1 MKRAFILIIILA
13 FLLGGFYFIFLNDK
27 KQENFNP
34 NNHSN
39 AQDKKDIID
48 ITDFVGC
55 LNDGNLILESYPR
68 QCRTSSG
75 QLFIEDIGNEM
86 EKADLIK
93 VNFPRPNQKI
103 SSPLNIEGEARGS
116 WYFEATFPIIVKDSS
131 DNIIISSF
139 ATAQTD
145 WMTEDFVAFKSQ
157 IIFETPE
164 RGSQGKI
171 ILQKDNPSGLPEN
184 DDFLEIP
191 IIFE

>member
-1 MKRAFILIIILA
+1 MKKAFISIIILA
-13 FLLGGFYFIFLNDK
+13 FLLGGFYFIFLNNK

-34 NNHSN
+34 NNN
-39 AQDKKDIID
+39 NIEDNKNITD
-48 ITDFVGC
+48 ITDFVSC
-55 LNDGNLILESYPR
+55 LNNGNLILESYPR

-103 SSPLNIEGEARGS
+103 FSPLNIEGEARGF
-116 WYFEATFPIIVKDSS
+116 WYFEATFPVVIKDSF
-131 DNIIISSF
+131 DNIIVSGF

-157 IIFETPE
+157 IIFEAPE
-164 RGSQGKI
+164 KGSQGKI
-171 ILQKDNPSGLPEN
+171 ILQKDNPSGLPEH